1 MAARAGNPAS
11 QTVED
16 RSPPSAGPAFERA
29 SIGGFVIEGEAG
41 RGGMGVVH
49 RAREPRLD
57 RLVALKIMAPGLS
70 SDARFRQLF
79 EDESRRAAAL
89 EHPNVLPVYGSGEE
103 AGQLY
108 IAMRFVEDGSLQDLV
123 ERRGG
128 LPTGMAVRIVG
139 RVADALD
146 AAHAHGLV
154 HRDVK
159 PGNVLVADPGGPDEQ
174 VYLGDFGL
182 AMPVDE
188 ARGGA
193 GGGTPGYLAPEQLVG
208 GAVGPWTDVYALGCL
223 LRYALTG
230 RAPSRADRGTA
241 PDDLAGLPAGLADV
255 IARATAPRAED
266 RYPSAGAL
274 ARAASAVRRDVVL
287 VHHPDD
293 RDAAGRLE
301 ERLRAR
307 GVDARASDHA
317 GDDLAV
323 ARACLVLVGRAG
335 LDGWARDALSAA
347 RAVTATDPAFV
358 LGTVL
363 LPGAPDLL
371 EPALAALASRPAVDL
386 RREPDDAHAV
396 SDVLRLLGAAP
407 APPGSGSVAGCPYR
421 GLAAF
426 GEEDAA
432 LFVGRE
438 RETTMLLAKLRGG
451 RFLAVLGASG
461 TGKSSLI
468 RAGLLPALRAAEPLT
483 AVCTLTPGRGPAGAL
498 AAALAPVLGA
508 RAPSATDVMEDP
520 RSLDRAGERAA
531 DAPDAPRRLVVV
543 VDQFEEVF
551 SLTASPRERRAFI
564 DALVH
569 AATVPGGDVVV
580 VLAMRSDFYARC
592 AEHPELRALV
602 ADRQFLV
609 GPLGPAALQ
618 RAIEEPAAAAGLTLE
633 DGLTRRILADVASQP
648 GALPLMEHLLQELWE
663 RRRGSVLTL
672 QAYEECGGVGGAV
685 ARSANQVYGGL
696 SPEQRAIARR
706 VLLRLTQP
714 GEGSEDTRRR
724 AEVAELATSPEDE
737 PAVDGILEAMSAARL
752 VTLATDPATGAPTAE
767 VTHEALIRGWPELR
781 AWIDEDR
788 EQLRLHRRLTGAAGE
803 WETSGR
809 DDALLDRGSRLDAWS
824 GRPED
829 DLNDRERAFLAASRD
844 REARE
849 RSARRRRLR
858 LTVGALGAGV
868 VALAVL
874 AALALVSRGQ
884 AQTEATAAREEAS
897 RALAAQSRLAA
908 STGGDPFT
916 LAQRSMAEAQTP
928 EGAEALRLAV
938 PQPLRRS
945 IATGHGGLW
954 ALAALSDGRILTGSE
969 SGQVEVWDPAAPE
982 RAVASVATG
991 YSSVYV
997 LLELPGGRV
1006 VSGHDD
1012 GTLAVW
1018 NRSLGTPV
1026 DTVQTGHGSV
1036 YGGALLPGGRIAIGS
1051 ADGWIQI
1058 RDLSDLSRTLG
1069 GFPTR
1074 HQAIDALTTLP
1085 GGLLAVGSD
1094 DGWLQ
1099 IFDPDRPSAPVAGAD
1114 TGHGAVYSI
1123 ERLPG
1128 GRLAVGGDPG
1138 WVDIWRVGPPLVRL
1152 ATASTRHGTTW
1163 GVVPLDARRLA
1174 VASDDATLEVRS
1186 VDDPGRVIARVSADH
1201 GPLLKAVLPAGGGLA
1216 TGSNGGQLEVWDPAH
1231 ATPPLVSVAK
1241 ATGIAGDEG
1250 AGGLATLGIMSGRRI
1265 AIAGTGRLTVLDA
1278 DDPTHALV
1286 RRETGLTPTN
1296 GLAVLPGGRVALLGG
1311 DRLQVWDPL
1320 RRAGPVATGSIGNP
1334 KGMALA
1340 AIGGGRVVSADA
1352 DGGIAVWDPSDLGRP
1367 VARWNAGHGRV
1378 WGILPL
1384 QGTRFAT
1391 MSEDATLSL
1400 WDAAQPGAPGPSF
1413 DAGHGPMFAAAALP
1427 GGRIATSSGG
1437 DGTITIWD
1445 PSDPARAV
1453 ASWKSG
1459 HSTVFALAVLP
1470 DGRLV
1475 TGSTDGQIQA
1485 WDPARHGRA
1494 LASIATTGGSINEIG
1509 ILHDGRLVTG
1519 SGGGRLEIRGD
1530 GAFLSQDQARRIAE
1544 GWPLDRSD
1552 APARD
1557 GARHPSRTAPPG
1569 IP

>member
-16 RSPPSAGPAFERA
+16 RSPPPGAAAFEQT

-57 RLVALKIMAPGLS
+57 RRVALKIMAPALS

-89 EHPNVLPVYGSGEE
+89 EHPNVLPVYGSGDE

-123 ERRGG
+123 ERRGA
-128 LPTGMAVRIVG
+128 LPPGMAVRIVG

-174 VYLGDFGL
+174 VYLSDFGL

-193 GGGTPGYLAPEQLVG
+193 GGGTPGYLAPEQLAG

-223 LRYALTG
+223 LDFALTG
-230 RAPSRADRGTA
+230 RAPSRAALAEHGA
-241 PDDLAGLPAGLADV
+241 AAGDLAGLPAGLAEV
-255 IARATAPRAED
+255 IARATAPRADD

-293 RDAAGRLE
+293 REAADRLE
-301 ERLRAR
+301 GRLRAR
-307 GVDARASDHA
+307 GVDARASDQA
-317 GDDLAV
+317 GDDLSV

-347 RAVTATDPAFV
+347 REVTATDPAFV

-386 RREPDDAHAV
+386 RGEPDDPHAV

-407 APPGSGSVAGCPYR
+407 ARHGTGSVAGCPYR

-426 GEEDAA
+426 GEEDAE

-438 RETTMLLAKLRGG
+438 RETAMLLAKLRGG

-483 AVCTLTPGRGPAGAL
+483 AVCTLTPGRGPAGSL

-508 RAPSATDVMEDP
+508 RAPSATDVMDDP

-580 VLAMRSDFYARC
+580 VLAMRSDFYGRC

-618 RAIEEPAAAAGLTLE
+618 RAIEEPAAVAGLTLE
-633 DGLTRRILADVASQP
+633 DGLTRRILADVTSQP
-648 GALPLMEHLLQELWE
+648 GALPLMEHLLLELWE
-663 RRRGSVLTL
+663 RRRGTFLTL

-685 ARSANQVYGGL
+685 ARTANEVYGGF

-724 AEVAELATSPEDE
+724 AEVAELATSPAEE
-737 PAVDGILEAMSAARL
+737 PAVGAILEAMSAARL

-781 AWIDEDR
+781 SWIDEDR
-788 EQLRLHRRLTGAAGE
+788 EQLRLHRRLTDAAGE
-803 WETSGR
+803 WDAAGR
-809 DDALLDRGSRLDAWS
+809 DDALLYRGSRLDAWS

-829 DLNDRERAFLAASRD
+829 DLNARERAFLEAGRG

-849 RSARRRRLR
+849 QSARRRRLR
-858 LTVGALGAGV
+858 LTVGALTAGV

-884 AQTEATAAREEAS
+884 ARTEATAAREDAS

-908 STGGDPFT
+908 SSGGDPFT
-916 LAQRSMAEAQTP
+916 LAQRSLSEARTP

-938 PQPLRRS
+938 QQPLRRS
-945 IATGHGGLW
+945 IPTGHGGLW
-954 ALAALSDGRILTGSE
+954 ALAPLSDGRILTGSE
-969 SGQVEVWDPAAPE
+969 SGQVEIWDPAAPGH
-982 RAVASVATG
+982 ALASVATG
-991 YSSVYV
+991 HSSVYV
-997 LLELPGGRV
+997 LLELPDGRL

-1018 NRSLGTPV
+1018 DRSLGTPLAS
-1026 DTVQTGHGSV
+1026 VQTGHGSV
-1036 YGGALLPGGRIAIGS
+1036 YGGALLPGDRIAIGS
-1051 ADGWIQI
+1051 GDGWIQI
-1058 RDLSDLSRTLG
+1058 RDAKDLSRTLG

-1074 HQAIDALTTLP
+1074 HTAIDALTALP

-1099 IFDPDRPSAPVAGAD
+1099 VFDPGRPSRPVASAD

-1152 ATASTRHGTTW
+1152 ATAPTRQGTTW
-1163 GVVPLDARRLA
+1163 SVVPLDAHRLA
-1174 VASDDATLEVRS
+1174 VASDDSTLDVRPI
-1186 VDDPGRVIARVSADH
+1186 DHPERVIQRIPADH

-1216 TGSNGGQLEVWDPAH
+1216 TGSNGGQLQVWDLTESA
-1231 ATPPLVSVAK
+1231 PPLVSVAK
-1241 ATGIAGDEG
+1241 ATGTAGDEG
-1250 AGGLATLGIMSGRRI
+1250 AGGLATLGIMPRGRI
-1265 AIAGTGRLTVLDA
+1265 AIAGTGRLTVLDG
-1278 DDPTHALV
+1278 DDPTHPLV
-1286 RRETGLTPTN
+1286 RVETGLTPTR

-1311 DRLQVWDPL
+1311 VDLQIWDPL
-1320 RRAGPVATGSIGNP
+1320 RHDRPVGAGTIGTADGMSLARIGGDRLVTTDA
-1334 KGMALA
+1334 KGM
-1340 AIGGGRVVSADA
+1340 V
-1352 DGGIAVWDPSDLGRP
+1352 AVWNPADLARP
-1367 VARWNAGHGRV
+1367 VARWSSRHGRV

-1384 QGTRFAT
+1384 ADERFAT
-1391 MSEDATLSL
+1391 LADDGTMTF
-1400 WDAAQPGAPGPSF
+1400 WDASRPGTPEATF
-1413 DAGHGPMFAAAALP
+1413 EAGHGPMFAAATLP
-1427 GGRIATSSGG
+1427 DGRIVTASGG
-1437 DGTITIWD
+1437 DGKITIWD
-1445 PSDPARAV
+1445 PADPTRPV
-1453 ASWKSG
+1453 TSWTSG

-1470 DGRLV
+1470 DGRVV

-1485 WDPARHGRA
+1485 WDPARHARP
-1494 LASIATTGGSINEIG
+1494 LASIATTGGSINEMG
-1509 ILHDGRLVTG
+1509 VLGDGRLVTG
-1519 SGGGRLEIRGD
+1519 SGGGRLEIRSET
-1530 GAFLSQDQARRIAE
+1530 AFLSQSRARQIAD
-1544 GWPLDRSD
+1544 GWPLT
-1552 APARD
+1552 
-1557 GARHPSRTAPPG
+1557 G
-1569 IP
+1569 